1 MGRLMRAQ
9 DWSATQL
16 GAISDWPQSL
26 KTAVQII
33 LGSRYP
39 MFIWWGR
46 DLINLYNDGYL
57 PMLGKRHP
65 AALGQPASVIW
76 SEIWDIVGPQT
87 EAVLHEGRATWNEE
101 RLLLLER
108 NGYPEEAYFTFS
120 YSPIRGD
127 RDGIGGIFC
136 ASPKIRS
143 RSSARGGCGHC
154 GNCRPRRQRQGPSNK
169 LARCPL
175 PFSRTTPPICLLRRS
190 TSSMTT
196 LGPLDWREAQ
206 GLPKDLWRLRKLS
219 I

>member
-65 AALGQPASVIW
+65 AAVGQPACVIW

-127 RDGIGGIFC
+127 GDGIGGIFC
-136 ASPKIRS
+136 ALTEDTQQVLGKRRMRTLRELSTRTTA
-143 RSSARGGCGHC
+143 ARTVKQACETSVAVFE
-154 GNCRPRRQRQGPSNK
+154 NNPSD
-169 LARCPL
+169 L
-175 PFSRTTPPICLLRRS
+175 PFAAIYLTDEWP
-190 TSSMTT
+190 
-196 LGPLDWREAQ
+196 GPLD
-206 GLPKDLWRLRKLS
+206 
-219 I
+219 